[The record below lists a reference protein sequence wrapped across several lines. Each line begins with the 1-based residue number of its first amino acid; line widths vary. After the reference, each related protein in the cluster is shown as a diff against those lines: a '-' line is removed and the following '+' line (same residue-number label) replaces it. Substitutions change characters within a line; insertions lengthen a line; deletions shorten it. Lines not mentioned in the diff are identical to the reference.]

1 MGRQWLFVQD
11 RVGEFANA
19 VETIIPG
26 SYAKVLESGGLL
38 VKTTTEQQRTMVD
51 EILSAWNG
59 RLEPG
64 VLSTLA
70 SIDLASARA
79 SQAMADGFVSAAELA
94 SFGIR
99 DMGNVSADVFASM
112 VRAAGAVAGEI
123 GGIVGRAEAA
133 SRAVS
138 AIPGSTTVPVI
149 PGFQHGGSFTVGGQ
163 PGPDQNLVAFRAT
176 QGERVTITPPAA
188 TNKDTRL
195 LRQIL
200 SVLERQQ
207 SDMTRLAARAM

>member
-1 MGRQWLFVQD
+1 M
-11 RVGEFANA
+11 EN
-19 VETIIPG
+19 
-26 SYAKVLESGGLL
+26 GGLL

-99 DMGNVSADVFASM
+99 DMGNVSADVFSAM

-138 AIPGSTTVPVI
+138 AIPGSTTVPVL

-176 QGERVTITPPAA
+176 QGEQVTVTPQGGGD
-188 TNKDTRL
+188 TNRL

-200 SVLERQQ
+200 AQITQQ
-207 SDMTRLAARAM
+207 RLDVSRLAVSR